1 MLERMN
7 EWLDLE
13 DSSLKKI
20 TLYMNMAWRPEGTS
34 GELVLSYSVGLRD
47 HGQVIRPDSKLLY
60 LPAEPSLQPRKLGPS
75 R

>member
-1 MLERMN
+1 
-7 EWLDLE
+7 
-13 DSSLKKI
+13 
-20 TLYMNMAWRPEGTS
+20 MNMAWRPEDTS

-47 HGQVIRPDSKLLY
+47 HSQVIRLDSKLLY